1 MKESFK
7 KVWRLRSEYLT
18 HVFAPAIYLL
28 LCYLTFVAGLWSE
41 AYMAFMMTV
50 FFVVL
55 VFVNY
60 VVYNHP
66 PKRYRASFYVE
77 QIPMIGFGIVFDD
90 IWCIVLPY
98 ICIGIDFRDVY
109 KFKLRTL

>member
-7 KVWRLRSEYLT
+7 KVWRLKSEYLT

-28 LCYLTFVAGLWSE
+28 LCYLTFMTGLWSE
-41 AYMAFMMTV
+41 PYMAFMMTV
-50 FFVVL
+50 FLVVL

-60 VVYNHP
+60 VVYNNP
-66 PKRYRASFYVE
+66 PKRYRARFYVE
-77 QIPMIGFGIVFDD
+77 HIPMVGFGIVFDD